1 MKHKLLTLASA
12 AVLFAA
18 CSDSSV
24 SDANDEI
31 KEKGTVTIFAYD
43 VLTRMPLKD
52 VSVYYRTSDKTKKT
66 DSTGTIV
73 WKGVDIGHSYFD
85 LQKEGY
91 AMKRHDVLVEDLI
104 ANDVSRVNDNTEKVE
119 MYELGVTVK
128 GQLFYVDPETKNW
141 LPAANARVYVDY
153 PDSSEIYP
161 NEVYKTTDSNGFYTF
176 TDLAANV
183 GFQVRTERFTVDSIV
198 YEVDS
203 IGATAQRKGVIKE
216 MDPIAAV
223 VASLDP
229 KMVSSNLA
237 NVEVKDDIKLNFTEV
252 LEKDSVTTKYIKV
265 KRINAAKP
273 EDADG
278 KPTNLTDVAV
288 SVSLSDDGKT
298 ITIKSISGAWADGK
312 DYIVEFDVWSKLAKN
327 LKDEVV
333 IAGKTYKKYRKFTAG
348 SLAVPGQIKNLAID
362 KYDDDAKTDK
372 VEFRFQGTYTA
383 DKVAA
388 GEDDLKYNEVIHIKW
403 DGIEKG
409 VDAYNVYA
417 KGDVEDFADYKL
429 VAADVGDTTATLN
442 LAQIFNGGKYLDYP
456 ASKKQPKVMTVIVL
470 PKNSAGEALA
480 KDAKPLE
487 IKIFDRADDAV
498 YAIQTNGYNTV
509 AKTQLSAVYKC
520 GATGA
525 TCTST
530 TGAGLVVGEYYSASL
545 TVSVTEDEGAEWAA
559 TTPDGR
565 PNMPNGFQLYYKG
578 DLLRDQASSS
588 FAVPY
593 NTKIN
598 NVELPFTKPVPEY
611 SKTTTKKYDFV
622 IVPYIEETG
631 TCTNPSYYV
640 QNSCETNGF
649 EWVKYKIGQTDL
661 GEKNSLSANNNLT
674 TDFTEF

>member
-52 VSVYYRTSDKTKKT
+52 VSVYYRTSDKTKKI

-273 EDADG
+273 EDEKEE
-278 KPTNLTDVAV
+278 KP
-288 SVSLSDDGKT
+288 
-298 ITIKSISGAWADGK
+298 
-312 DYIVEFDVWSKLAKN
+312 
-327 LKDEVV
+327 
-333 IAGKTYKKYRKFTAG
+333 KKK
-348 SLAVPGQIKNLAID
+348 
-362 KYDDDAKTDK
+362 
-372 VEFRFQGTYTA
+372 
-383 DKVAA
+383 
-388 GEDDLKYNEVIHIKW
+388 
-403 DGIEKG
+403 
-409 VDAYNVYA
+409 
-417 KGDVEDFADYKL
+417 
-429 VAADVGDTTATLN
+429 
-442 LAQIFNGGKYLDYP
+442 
-456 ASKKQPKVMTVIVL
+456 
-470 PKNSAGEALA
+470 
-480 KDAKPLE
+480 
-487 IKIFDRADDAV
+487 
-498 YAIQTNGYNTV
+498 
-509 AKTQLSAVYKC
+509 
-520 GATGA
+520 
-525 TCTST
+525 
-530 TGAGLVVGEYYSASL
+530 
-545 TVSVTEDEGAEWAA
+545 
-559 TTPDGR
+559 
-565 PNMPNGFQLYYKG
+565 
-578 DLLRDQASSS
+578 
-588 FAVPY
+588 
-593 NTKIN
+593 
-598 NVELPFTKPVPEY
+598 
-611 SKTTTKKYDFV
+611 TTKKEPKD
-622 IVPYIEETG
+622 
-631 TCTNPSYYV
+631 NKSKKKSNKK
-640 QNSCETNGF
+640 QNKKASEN
-649 EWVKYKIGQTDL
+649 
-661 GEKNSLSANNNLT
+661 
-674 TDFTEF
+674 